1 VQHRGLVKPL
11 ALVLDRLRRRMPPR
25 SSSSSSCNMRNMP
38 AASPHASSRVL
49 LLLLFL
55 LLLLLLLVVEEEV
68 WGSGAWSASSARS
81 CQHSYLA
88 GALASVFVLA

>member
-1 VQHRGLVKPL
+1 MQHRGLVSANL

-38 AASPHASSRVL
+38 AASPHASSLV
-49 LLLLFL
+49 L
-55 LLLLLLLVVEEEV
+55 LLLLLLLVAMVVVAAQV
-68 WGSGAWSASSARS
+68 WGSAAWSASSARS

>member
-1 VQHRGLVKPL
+1 MH
-11 ALVLDRLRRRMPPR
+11 
-25 SSSSSSCNMRNMP
+25 NMS
-38 AASPHASSRVL
+38 AASPHASSLLLL

-55 LLLLLLLVVEEEV
+55 LLVVVVVVVVVVSEEV
-68 WGSGAWSASSARS
+68 WGSTAWSASSVRS